1 MSRGNPFRA
10 TCIPDF
16 SKTISLSSL
25 ESHSTGLGSSPALV
39 VVDMCRG
46 FIDTSSPLGFECKEL
61 IQANIVLVDRFREM
75 NLPIIFTTTIY
86 RDVSEASV
94 FRSKIPALNI
104 LKPGSEETSFL
115 KELSPSSNELL
126 VEKKFAS
133 AFFQTNLADELS
145 KMNVD
150 SIIVSG
156 VTTSGC
162 VRATAL
168 DSLQNNFL
176 TTVAEDC
183 VGDRNQNAHRANL
196 FDLQAK
202 YADVIH
208 SNQILFKQLVLNS
221 F

>member
-1 MSRGNPFRA
+1 
-10 TCIPDF
+10 
-16 SKTISLSSL
+16 LSSL
-25 ESHSTGLGSSPALV
+25 ESHPTGLGSSPALL

-86 RDVSEASV
+86 RDESEASV
-94 FRSKIPALNI
+94 FRSRIPALNI

-208 SNQILFKQLVLNS
+208 SNQILF
-221 F
+221 

>member
-46 FIDTSSPLGFECKEL
+46 FIDSSSPLGFECKEL
-61 IQANIVLVDRFREM
+61 IQANIILVDRFREM

-86 RDVSEASV
+86 RDESEASV

-150 SIIVSG
+150 SIIISG

-208 SNQILFKQLVLNS
+208 SNLILCKQ
-221 F
+221 

>member
-25 ESHSTGLGSSPALV
+25 ESHPTGLGSSPALL

-86 RDVSEASV
+86 RDESEASV

-208 SNQILFKQLVLNS
+208 SNQILF
-221 F
+221 

>member
-10 TCIPDF
+10 TCIPYF

-25 ESHSTGLGSSPALV
+25 ESHPTGLGSSPALL

-86 RDVSEASV
+86 RDESEASV
-94 FRSKIPALNI
+94 FRSRIPALNI

-208 SNQILFKQLVLNS
+208 SNQILF
-221 F
+221 

>member
-1 MSRGNPFRA
+1 MSRRDPSRA
-10 TCIPDF
+10 TRISNF
-16 SKTISLSSL
+16 LKTITIRLSSL
-25 ESHSTGLGSSPALV
+25 ESNSTGLGSSPALV

-46 FIDTSSPLGFECKEL
+46 FIDPSSPLGFECDKL
-61 IQANIVLVDRFREM
+61 IQANIILVNKFREM

-86 RDVSEASV
+86 RDISEASV

-115 KELSPSSNELL
+115 KELSPDSEDILI
-126 VEKKFAS
+126 EKKFAS
-133 AFFQTNLADELS
+133 SFFGTNLADDLRR
-145 KMNVD
+145 MNVD
-150 SIIVSG
+150 SVVISG

-183 VGDRNQNAHRANL
+183 VGDRDLNAHRANL
-196 FDLQAK
+196 FDLQSK
-202 YADVIH
+202 YADV
-208 SNQILFKQLVLNS
+208 VLS
-221 F
+221 DKIF